1 MANIVV
7 CAENLVT
14 QAGLASMLTAKT
26 HQIVGKLSSLSSL
39 SHWLLTRHAD
49 LMVIEFSGSNEADL
63 NQLIQMTDMLLETE
77 GYEDTMSVLLLMR
90 DDGQTLDEKTRRR
103 LGTEIV
109 ATGLVSILP
118 MAVSA
123 DQMSDAVRAILN
135 GLVILHPDVVE
146 TLLTVTNPPF
156 GDMDTLLDPLT
167 DRETQVLNQMA
178 SGLTNRAIAQTIN
191 ISEHTVKF
199 HISAIFSKLQVS
211 SRTEAV
217 AVGIRRGLVML

>member
-14 QAGLASMLTAKT
+14 QAGLASMLTTKT
-26 HQIVGKLSSLSSL
+26 HQIVGRFSSLSSL
-39 SHWLLTRHAD
+39 SRGLLSQHAD
-49 LMVIEFSGSNEADL
+49 LIVIESSVLNEDDL
-63 NQLIQMTDMLLETE
+63 DQLIQITDTLLETE
-77 GYEDTMSVLLLMR
+77 GYEEATSVLLLMG
-90 DDGQTLDEKTRRR
+90 DGQALDEKILYR
-103 LGTEIV
+103 LSTEIV
-109 ATGLVSILP
+109 ATGLASILP

-135 GLVILHPDVVE
+135 GLVVLHPDVVE
-146 TLLTVTNPPF
+146 TLLTVANSPF
-156 GDMDTLLDPLT
+156 GDMDTLLEPLT

-217 AVGIRRGLVML
+217 AVGIRHGLVML